1 MFFLCSLPVTLIF
14 AATLCGVTVGSP
26 ATTVS
31 IEPHTSAFLPN
42 TVFNVTVSIAE
53 VTNLYGWEFNITYS
67 PTVLHWLSFYE
78 GPFLKQAGDTYKFEP
93 TFNNTAGWISAGRAL
108 FPYPENGATGSGIL
122 AYLTFNASAEGLS
135 SLHFDVETTNLRTID
150 QSQMPVVIHF
160 TPVDGSV
167 NVALVHDVA
176 VTSVSV
182 SNSRITI
189 GDDVSITVT
198 VKNNG
203 SVSESFDVTLSYD
216 STVIEV
222 ETVSGLAPGESK
234 SLSFT
239 WSTKD
244 LAPKDYTLNATAGVV
259 SGETVTANNTH
270 DAVISAAAAS
280 IISTWLLAGI
290 IVAIVVV
297 LGVVIFIYMRRRS
310 RKT

>member
-1 MFFLCSLPVTLIF
+1 MLFLCSLPVGLIF
-14 AATLCGVTVGSP
+14 AATVCGVTVASP

-31 IEPHTSAFLPN
+31 LEPHTSAWLPN

-53 VTNLYGWEFNITYS
+53 VTNLYGWVFNITYS
-67 PTVLHWLSFYE
+67 PAVLHWLNFFE
-78 GPFLKQAGDTYKFEP
+78 GPFLKQAGDTYKFAP
-93 TFNNTAGWISAGRAL
+93 TFNDTAGWVYAGRAL
-108 FPYPENGATGSGIL
+108 FPYPENGATGSGVL
-122 AYLTFNASAEGLS
+122 AYLTFNATGEGSS
-135 SLHFDVETTNLRTID
+135 SLHFDVKTTNLRTID
-150 QSQMPVVIHF
+150 QSQMPVVIDF

-176 VTSVSV
+176 VTSVTV
-182 SNSRITI
+182 SDSKITV

-203 SVSESFDVTLSYD
+203 SVTESFNVTLSYD
-216 STVIEV
+216 STTIKV

-244 LAPKDYTLNATAGVV
+244 LAPKDYTLTAAASVI

-270 DAVISAAAAS
+270 DAVISAAAPS
-280 IISTWLLAGI
+280 IISTWLLAA
-290 IVAIVVV
+290 IVAAIVVV
-297 LGVVIFIYMRRRS
+297 LGVVIFLYMRRKS